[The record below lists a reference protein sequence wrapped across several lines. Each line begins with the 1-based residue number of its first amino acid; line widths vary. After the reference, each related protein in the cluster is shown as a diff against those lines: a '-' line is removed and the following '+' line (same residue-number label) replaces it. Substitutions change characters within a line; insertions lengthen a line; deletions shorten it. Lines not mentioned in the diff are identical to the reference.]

1 MRLLN
6 AYLQHKFIAK
16 GVTEVSFFQATTSR
30 SRAVVSGVSSG
41 FIMLRLARVVSQF
54 PAQYFGKEI
63 GFNIWKL
70 ILLSGV
76 FPTFVGHFFKRA
88 RKRDFK

>member
-1 MRLLN
+1 MGLLN

-54 PAQYFGKEI
+54 PAQYFSKEV
-63 GFNIWKL
+63 GFNI
-70 ILLSGV
+70 
-76 FPTFVGHFFKRA
+76 
-88 RKRDFK
+88 